1 MYEFWSVFC
10 VVVGLPLLFWFAKV
24 VDSRSDWDKDLKNA
38 DEEEISA
45 LLGVV
50 MPKNEEKEEK

>member
-1 MYEFWSVFC
+1 
-10 VVVGLPLLFWFAKV
+10 VGLPLLFWLAKV
-24 VDSRSDWDKDLKNA
+24 VDSKSDWDEDLKNT

-50 MPKNEEKEEK
+50 MPKNKEKEEK

>member
-1 MYEFWSVFC
+1 MYEFWSIFC
-10 VVVGLPLLFWFAKV
+10 IVVGLPLIFWVAKV
-24 VDSRSDWDKDLKNA
+24 VDSKSDWDKDLKDT

-50 MPKNEEKEEK
+50 MPKKEEKEKK